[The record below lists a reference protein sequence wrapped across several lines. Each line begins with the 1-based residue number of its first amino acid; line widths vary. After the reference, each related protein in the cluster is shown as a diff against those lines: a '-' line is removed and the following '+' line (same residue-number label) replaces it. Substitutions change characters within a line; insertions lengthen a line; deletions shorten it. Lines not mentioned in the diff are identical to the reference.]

1 MVPGE
6 VIERLIK
13 SISTSSPVVAEVL
26 ALLSFF
32 RWIPGSMSLG
42 GSCPRSGESH
52 GDGKEEEFGKDV

>member
-42 GSCPRSGESH
+42 GSCPRSGE
-52 GDGKEEEFGKDV
+52 